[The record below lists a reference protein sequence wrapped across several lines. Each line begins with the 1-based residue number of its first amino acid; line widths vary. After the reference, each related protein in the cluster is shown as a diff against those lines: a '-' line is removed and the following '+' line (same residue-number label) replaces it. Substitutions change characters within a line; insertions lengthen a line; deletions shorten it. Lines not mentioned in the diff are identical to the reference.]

1 MRMSRWQVSTK
12 VREDKSLIDNA
23 DTSELL
29 SEEEEKES
37 AAIAAEN
44 AKKAS
49 VENTETDDELMK
61 ELLERA
67 EADGSED
74 EEE

>member
-1 MRMSRWQVSTK
+1 MENT
-12 VREDKSLIDNA
+12 

-29 SEEEEKES
+29 SEEEEAES
-37 AAIAAEN
+37 AALAAEN

-49 VENTETDDELMK
+49 GQNTETDDELMK

-67 EADGSED
+67 EADAS

>member
-1 MRMSRWQVSTK
+1 MRMSRWASIAK

-49 VENTETDDELMK
+49 VENTETDDEAD
-61 ELLERA
+61 ERTVRA
-67 EADGSED
+67 RRG
-74 EEE
+74 

>member
-1 MRMSRWQVSTK
+1 M
-12 VREDKSLIDNA
+12 REDKSLIDNA

-49 VENTETDDELMK
+49 VENTEADDELMK

-67 EADGSED
+67 ELMVPRMRKNR
-74 EEE
+74 

>member
-1 MRMSRWQVSTK
+1 MYKRQ
-12 VREDKSLIDNA
+12 DKSLIDNA

>member
-1 MRMSRWQVSTK
+1 M
-12 VREDKSLIDNA
+12 IDNA
-23 DTSELL
+23 VTSDLL

-37 AAIAAEN
+37 ADIAAEN